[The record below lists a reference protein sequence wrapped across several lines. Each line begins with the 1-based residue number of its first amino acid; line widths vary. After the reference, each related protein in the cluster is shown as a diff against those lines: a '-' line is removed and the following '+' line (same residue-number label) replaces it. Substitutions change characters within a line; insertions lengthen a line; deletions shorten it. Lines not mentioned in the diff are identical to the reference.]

1 MNEQSKQV
9 YDEFIEITTSIF
21 DKYKKI
27 ALKEIQ
33 TLYPVMLISMKLNK
47 VTKLLFTGTDH

>member
-1 MNEQSKQV
+1 LNEQSKQV